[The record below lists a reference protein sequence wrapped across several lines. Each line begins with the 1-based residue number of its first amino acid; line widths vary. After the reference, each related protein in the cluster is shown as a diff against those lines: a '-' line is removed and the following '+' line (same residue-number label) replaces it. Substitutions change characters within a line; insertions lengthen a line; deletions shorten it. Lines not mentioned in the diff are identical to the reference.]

1 MSRDSMHLC
10 QIVLTLREAIIN
22 PIQNILTLL
31 DGTIATRL
39 VEGSNRLTCIRRP
52 DVMYIIILL
61 LYSCTPTIYMYIY
74 IYTHTYVRVMYL
86 HKSGPCH
93 TSPWGTAVELL
104 RPGQREM
111 QDHQLLLGLVDPTVD
126 KKSVLMKSTKCL
138 YSWLQKHSL

>member
-1 MSRDSMHLC
+1 MHLC

-61 LYSCTPTIYMYIY
+61 LYSCTPTIYIYVHVYLYI
-74 IYTHTYVRVMYL
+74 HTYICTRDIL
-86 HKSGPCH
+86 
-93 TSPWGTAVELL
+93 T
-104 RPGQREM
+104 
-111 QDHQLLLGLVDPTVD
+111 
-126 KKSVLMKSTKCL
+126 
-138 YSWLQKHSL
+138 